1 MEKNKSNG
9 LVRLGAACIA
19 VAVFVAWV
27 LLSGC
32 ATGMPG
38 SGDTKLREYM
48 YEGIKLTVEAGAQNV
63 TQ

>member
-1 MEKNKSNG
+1 MRQLMMSTVIVW
-9 LVRLGAACIA
+9 LAA
-19 VAVFVAWV
+19 
-27 LLSGC
+27 LLTSC

-48 YEGIKLTVEAGAQNV
+48 YEGIKFTVEAGAQHV